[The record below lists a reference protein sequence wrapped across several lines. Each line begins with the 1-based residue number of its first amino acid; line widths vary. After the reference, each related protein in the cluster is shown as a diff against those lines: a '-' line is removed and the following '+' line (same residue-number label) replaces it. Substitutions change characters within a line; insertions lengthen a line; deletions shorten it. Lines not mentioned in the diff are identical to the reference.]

1 LTLTTWDELAV
12 QPVPATEPAASVRLP
27 PLDELA
33 RRWHEIEPLLLKATN
48 ITDCYTPVDVLRM
61 SMAGRC
67 GIWLCEHKGELLSVI
82 ATEIREY
89 PRRRVLEM
97 MFCGG
102 SGMRLWL
109 DAAIKVFD
117 EHARQAGCSHILCA
131 GRPGWS
137 RAWRGRIT
145 GDVVVV
151 REVGHY
157 AV

>member
-1 LTLTTWDELAV
+1 
-12 QPVPATEPAASVRLP
+12 
-27 PLDELA
+27 
-33 RRWHEIEPLLLKATN
+33 
-48 ITDCYTPVDVLRM
+48 
-61 SMAGRC
+61 
-67 GIWLCEHKGELLSVI
+67 
-82 ATEIREY
+82 
-89 PRRRVLEM
+89 
-97 MFCGG
+97 
-102 SGMRLWL
+102 MRLWL